1 MLLIKNIWGALAAA
15 LSAFAGIRKSGD
27 LPPNLRLWHFA
38 AAGLAMVAVFILL
51 LLAIVNAV
59 V

>member
-1 MLLIKNIWGALAAA
+1 MLRNIGAAFGAA
-15 LSAFAGIRKSGD
+15 LSAFAGVRKSGGRTD
-27 LPPNLRLWHFA
+27 NLRLWHFA
-38 AAGLAMVAVFILL
+38 AAGVAMVAIFILI